1 MCYLLDDELIVRYY
15 SRVTRK
21 GQTTIP
27 SVLRKRFGFAEGDRI
42 VFEEAKDGLV
52 LKRAADIEDSAG
64 VLSRFADASEVID
77 HLLRERRK
85 SFRERLLDEDT
96 HFRDI
101 REARARKLAEIMS

>member
-1 MCYLLDDELIVRYY
+1 MRCYLLDDELTMRYY

-27 SVLRKRFGFAEGDRI
+27 SVLQRRFGFAEGDR
-42 VFEEAKDGLV
+42 VMFEETKHGPV
-52 LKRAADIEDSAG
+52 LKRSAEIEDSAG

-85 SFRERLLDEDT
+85 SFR
-96 HFRDI
+96 
-101 REARARKLAEIMS
+101 